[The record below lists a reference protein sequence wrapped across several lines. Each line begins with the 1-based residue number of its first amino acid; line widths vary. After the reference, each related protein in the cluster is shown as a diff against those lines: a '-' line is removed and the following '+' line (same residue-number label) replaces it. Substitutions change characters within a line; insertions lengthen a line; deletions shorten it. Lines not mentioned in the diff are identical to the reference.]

1 MKLTPA
7 QLRQAVRIIVIIIS
21 VVVTALFYSRQQTP
35 PPAKPASEPQSHQQ
49 SQSAVREDTNRDYDV
64 SLAQDKLGQNTH
76 AKVDYYMLVLSWS
89 PAFCAEQ
96 REQYGKNLPQ
106 AVQFQ
111 CNSKTHFGWVVHGLW
126 PQSAKARDIGDHPR
140 FCQGDL
146 PAVDRTLLNQYLT
159 MSPGLQLLQGEWEK
173 HGACAFAQPQA
184 YFEQTA
190 RLFHSLTLPQENL
203 RKGDLFRFMRQHNP
217 QLAGK
222 YMAASKTE
230 LKICYDLSWQPMDC
244 PMK

>member
-21 VVVTALFYSRQQTP
+21 VVVTALFYSRQQSS
-35 PPAKPASEPQSHQQ
+35 PPAEPEGTPAQSHH
-49 SQSAVREDTNRDYDV
+49 QSAVGEDANRDYDV
-64 SLAQDKLGQNTH
+64 SLAQDKLGQNAR

-89 PAFCAEQ
+89 PGFCAEQ
-96 REQYGKNLPQ
+96 REQYGKNLPR

-111 CNSKTHFGWVVHGLW
+111 CNSKQHFGWVVHGLW
-126 PQSAKARDIGDHPR
+126 PQSAKARDIVDHPR

-146 PAVDRTLLNQYLT
+146 PAVDRTLLKPYLAI
-159 MSPGLQLLQGEWEK
+159 SPGLQLLQGEWEK
-173 HGACAFAQPQA
+173 HGACAFDTPQA
-184 YFEQTA
+184 YFAQSK
-190 RLFHSLTLPQENL
+190 RLFDSLTLPQENL
-203 RKGDLFRFMRQHNP
+203 RKGDLFRFMRQHNG

-222 YMAASKTE
+222 YMQATRNE

-244 PMK
+244 PTK